1 MIIKDKLTAN
11 IPGTATFVDKY
22 DVLSGIVGAENVF
35 AGQLVDIDKILK
47 DGVIEKATAATKRA
61 GVVTHQQVKPTTAEE
76 QKTIQTFKP
85 GEVAGVCIRGFI
97 LAVAHKD
104 DNGTSL
110 KLENNE
116 IKHDG
121 SVDLALTTNIILT
134 GKSQL
139 VDKYEKKLVEVEVK

>member
-22 DVLSGIVGAENVF
+22 DVLTGIVGAESVF

-76 QKTIQTFKP
+76 QKTIQTFKS
-85 GEVAGVCIRGFI
+85 GEVAGVCIRC
-97 LAVAHKD
+97 LLYTSDAAD
-104 DNGTSL
+104 DR
-110 KLENNE
+110 
-116 IKHDG
+116 
-121 SVDLALTTNIILT
+121 
-134 GKSQL
+134 
-139 VDKYEKKLVEVEVK
+139 